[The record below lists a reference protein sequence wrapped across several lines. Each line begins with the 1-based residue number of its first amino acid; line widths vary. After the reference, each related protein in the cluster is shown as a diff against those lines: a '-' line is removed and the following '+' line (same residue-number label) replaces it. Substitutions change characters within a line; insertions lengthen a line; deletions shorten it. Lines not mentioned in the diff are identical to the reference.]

1 MRIAGTVFA
10 GAALVAA
17 LVACAPREEATSPRA
32 RRAAAEA
39 AAYAAALPFIEND
52 YYYGILLG
60 FGDKC
65 ECLEPLSIR
74 AEMKR
79 RIQNIA
85 AIYEQ

>member
-52 YYYGILLG
+52 YA
-60 FGDKC
+60 
-65 ECLEPLSIR
+65 R
-74 AEMKR
+74 AL
-79 RIQNIA
+79 A
-85 AIYEQ
+85 AAKAKDLPIFVDIWVPW